1 MNITYIIKSD
11 IIANGKWGEHKTYT
25 KKKSLDR
32 KRHPCEE
39 VIPVLI
45 TKGVDT
51 EKWRAHTHTHTHTQ
65 SGVHKN
71 VDLPAFSNGSIRDVT
86 LSIKLTVMAAK
97 T

>member
-1 MNITYIIKSD
+1 MVNGESIKR
-11 IIANGKWGEHKTYT
+11 IQ

-51 EKWRAHTHTHTHTQ
+51 EKWRAHTHTHTQ